1 MRTVG
6 YAYSPEFLRH
16 DYWDHPECKGRLESV
31 MSLLE
36 KSGMLSALSPIAFTP
51 ASKDTLAQIHDR
63 DYIDELD
70 RFCIH
75 GGGMVG
81 ADTYAVEESFDVAAL
96 AVGATIA
103 SARAVL
109 RGDVQR
115 AYALVRPPGHH
126 AFANHGEG
134 FCLFNN
140 AAFAA
145 RVALDEFGLERVMI
159 IDWDVHHGNGT
170 QRIFYSDP
178 RVLYVSTHQSPLYPG
193 SGEAEEIGWGA
204 GKGTTINV
212 PLPPGVSDMGFSMV
226 WDGIVVPAV
235 RRYRPQFIII
245 SAGYDAH
252 WKEQLYQVRMRA
264 SLSGFAD
271 MGRRLSRLA
280 DEYCEGRMMAVLEGG
295 YDFDVL
301 ANGVLNT
308 MHVLRDDGEVTDP
321 YGPYMGRETQIGK
334 HVELI
339 QKIHGL

>member
-126 AFANHGEG
+126 AFADHGEG

-170 QRIFYSDP
+170 QRLF
-178 RVLYVSTHQSPLYPG
+178 
-193 SGEAEEIGWGA
+193 
-204 GKGTTINV
+204 
-212 PLPPGVSDMGFSMV
+212 
-226 WDGIVVPAV
+226 
-235 RRYRPQFIII
+235 
-245 SAGYDAH
+245 
-252 WKEQLYQVRMRA
+252 
-264 SLSGFAD
+264 
-271 MGRRLSRLA
+271 
-280 DEYCEGRMMAVLEGG
+280 
-295 YDFDVL
+295 
-301 ANGVLNT
+301 
-308 MHVLRDDGEVTDP
+308 
-321 YGPYMGRETQIGK
+321 
-334 HVELI
+334 LI
-339 QKIHGL
+339 LI